1 MDQQEENKMGST
13 EGKLRLVE
21 WMAIMSLFIGVF
33 TGNDLIFNVSL
44 AYLAGLKLIAYT
56 MFSRGTDLLFTAIY
70 SIFLMANVG
79 IINL

>member
-1 MDQQEENKMGST
+1 MDQQEELRIKNEK
-13 EGKLRLVE
+13 KLRVVE

-44 AYLAGLKLIAYT
+44 AYLAALKLIAYT
-56 MFSRGTDLLFTAIY
+56 MFNRGTDLLFTAIY

-79 IINL
+79 IIKL

>member
-1 MDQQEENKMGST
+1 MEQTEESNNREK
-13 EGKLRLVE
+13 KLRIVE

-56 MFSRGTDLLFTAIY
+56 MFSRGTDLLFTAVY
-70 SIFLMANVG
+70 SVFLLANVG
-79 IINL
+79 IIKF